1 MHLGIGGSSS
11 AGAHLRMKSSTISSH
26 SHITQLGTTARS
38 CILQGGHGNV
48 LAVVSQA
55 IYLLTESGELLWITP
70 ENAPMHRR
78 CVQILMPL
86 PGLST
91 GSQFRM
97 RDHQL
102 EFDPSIVLDM
112 QNASV
117 WSTPRMQPGQLLD
130 FTQLF
135 SHIQSLFSLLDHSQT
150 RGFGSFLPHILLL
163 SRDTTTQPLPE
174 TADPVL
180 SFAGPLV
187 LEMARACLEGRS
199 TLISRSA
206 CALIGLGAGLTPS
219 GDDFLG
225 GAFFALVILRAAY
238 PGLFHTDIIAPI
250 DMVRSRTHL
259 ISYTLLSDLANGYAV
274 APLHSVINGI
284 LRGEPLEDIVPFID
298 QLTRLG
304 HSTGWDL
311 LAGMLTGLLITAPG
325 GHLIPSRK
333 RHYLEYGKE

>member
-1 MHLGIGGSSS
+1 
-11 AGAHLRMKSSTISSH
+11 MKSSAISSH
-26 SHITQLGTTARS
+26 PHIAQLGRTAHS

-55 IYLLTESGELLWITP
+55 IYLLTESGELLWITTDS
-70 ENAPMHRR
+70 APMHRR
-78 CVQILMPL
+78 CVQIIMPL
-86 PGLST
+86 PGLSE

-97 RDHQL
+97 RDQQL

-117 WSTPRMQPGQLLD
+117 WTAPRLHPDQLLD
-130 FTQLF
+130 FTKLF
-135 SHIQSLFSLLDHSQT
+135 TRIQSLFSLLDHSQA
-150 RGFGSFLPHILLL
+150 RGFGSFIPHILLL
-163 SRDTTTQPLPE
+163 SRGMAAQPLPK

-180 SFAGPLV
+180 RYAGPHV

-199 TLISRSA
+199 THIES
-206 CALIGLGAGLTPS
+206 CTGALIGLGAGLTPS

-225 GAFFALVILRAAY
+225 GVFFALQILREAY
-238 PGLFHTDIIAPI
+238 SGSFHTELITPI
-250 DMVRSRTHL
+250 DRYRSRTNL
-259 ISYTLLSDLANGYAV
+259 ISYTLLSDLANGHAV
-274 APLHSVINGI
+274 APLHSMINGI
-284 LRGEPLEDIVPFID
+284 LRGEPLEDILPFID

-311 LAGMLTGLLITAPG
+311 LTGMLTGLLITAPG